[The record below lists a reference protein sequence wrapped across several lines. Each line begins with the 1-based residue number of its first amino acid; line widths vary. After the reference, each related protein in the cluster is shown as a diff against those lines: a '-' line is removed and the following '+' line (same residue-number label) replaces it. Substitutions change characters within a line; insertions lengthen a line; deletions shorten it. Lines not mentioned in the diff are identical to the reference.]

1 MPAVFAESAAGMKR
15 EVRTTSRKLKRLIE
29 EEEKTIARIAEL
41 QEYLKKIRETRKNEE
56 DQEII
61 KSIRSMKLGARDLFD
76 LLTAIQSGNLSEEVR
91 EQLLSASD
99 EEEAVSEPAEI
110 ADGREADDM
119 AIGTDKAAGGMDH
132 TDSINEDPD
141 FKDEV
146 GAEEAPEREGNRND
160 RHHD

>member
-1 MPAVFAESAAGMKR
+1 M
-15 EVRTTSRKLKRLIE
+15 
-29 EEEKTIARIAEL
+29 ARIAEL

-56 DQEII
+56 DLEII

-99 EEEAVSEPAEI
+99 EEEAVPEPAEI

-132 TDSINEDPD
+132 ADSINEDPD

-146 GAEEAPEREGNRND
+146 GAEEAPEREDKDDD